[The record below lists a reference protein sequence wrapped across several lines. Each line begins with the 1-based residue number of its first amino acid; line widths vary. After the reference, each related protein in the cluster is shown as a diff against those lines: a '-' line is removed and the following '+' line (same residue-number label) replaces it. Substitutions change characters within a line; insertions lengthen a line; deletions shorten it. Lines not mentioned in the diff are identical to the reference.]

1 MLGFLPDQKVLYDY
15 YTMGGFVMLPLI
27 VVSVVLWYS
36 LIYRVLKIKTGRT
49 NPRELVRLAINGK
62 KKINRLKSISAISAR
77 YAVAKAKEI
86 SSRKELKA
94 AIDAEFDL
102 TRESLGQYRILVRSL
117 VGIAPLL
124 GLLGTVDGMIETFN
138 SLSDMVLFSQSG
150 GIAGGIS
157 KALFTTQMGLAISIP
172 GLLLGRMIERK
183 EQNINRE
190 LDQIRDL
197 VCAST
202 HS

>member
-1 MLGFLPDQKVLYDY
+1 M
-15 YTMGGFVMLPLI
+15 
-27 VVSVVLWYS
+27 
-36 LIYRVLKIKTGRT
+36 
-49 NPRELVRLAINGK
+49 A
-62 KKINRLKSISAISAR
+62 
-77 YAVAKAKEI
+77 
-86 SSRKELKA
+86 
-94 AIDAEFDL
+94 
-102 TRESLGQYRILVRSL
+102 
-117 VGIAPLL
+117 
-124 GLLGTVDGMIETFN
+124 
-138 SLSDMVLFSQSG
+138 LFSQSG

-183 EQNINRE
+183 EQNIKRE